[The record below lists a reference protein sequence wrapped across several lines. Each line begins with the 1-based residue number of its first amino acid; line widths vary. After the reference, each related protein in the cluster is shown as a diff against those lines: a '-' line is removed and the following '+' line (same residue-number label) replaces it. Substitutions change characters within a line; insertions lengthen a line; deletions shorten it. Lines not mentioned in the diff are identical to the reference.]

1 MVHTKLND
9 KERTKSGQSSKI
21 FFGNHKENY
30 NMTDAVKKKKFNEFF
45 VNVGPDL
52 ADKISP
58 DGWKD
63 NLIDRNLSSMFLTAV
78 K

>member
-1 MVHTKLND
+1 M
-9 KERTKSGQSSKI
+9 
-21 FFGNHKENY
+21 NHKENY
-30 NMTDAVKKKKFNEFF
+30 NMTDAVKKFNEFF

-52 ADKISP
+52 ADKIPDQITP

-63 NLIDRNLSSMFLTAV
+63 NFIDRNLSSMFLTAV